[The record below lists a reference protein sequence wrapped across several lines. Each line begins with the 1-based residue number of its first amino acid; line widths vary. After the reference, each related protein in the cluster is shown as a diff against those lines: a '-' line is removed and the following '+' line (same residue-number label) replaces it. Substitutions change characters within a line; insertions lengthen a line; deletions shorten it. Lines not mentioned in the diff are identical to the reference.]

1 MLVGA
6 RWQTRVQESNIF
18 GERADK
24 WVSSLQASLEPRPAN
39 AHRECPRKQP
49 RSQHT
54 PKSAHWPTLL
64 EAESTGVRA
73 HFAKA
78 FLLMASPFAVLPLTL
93 VFQRPLLL
101 LSYPNPADPA
111 REGQNEKEDR
121 RMGER
126 SEERKEERRQREKR
140 MEGGRALGHSSA
152 MGSARLCPSA
162 STSLNFLFP
171 LQAGGVSSTLPCPEL
186 PGKSVPCLSHHM
198 PSGTLGSGNTKN
210 EGLDVPPSIPWQP
223 TQYPFSLSSLITDL
237 GIHSGL

>member
-111 REGQNEKEDR
+111 REGQNEKEDG

-140 MEGGRALGHSSA
+140 MEEWREGARTLQRHGLCQALSKRQH
-152 MGSARLCPSA
+152 
-162 STSLNFLFP
+162 F
-171 LQAGGVSSTLPCPEL
+171 PEL
-186 PGKSVPCLSHHM
+186 SLPT
-198 PSGTLGSGNTKN
+198 SGRRSF
-210 EGLDVPPSIPWQP
+210 
-223 TQYPFSLSSLITDL
+223 QYPSLP
-237 GIHSGL
+237 